1 MTTET
6 DERAAILSALRV
18 WLNRR
23 PGLPFADYCDEGRP
37 GNTRPDP
44 EGRKAYASEVR
55 RLTRDRADGLELLAQ
70 VELRNIPEEIMRD
83 GFRAYAGRLSWQDGK
98 LDYTAGQY
106 EPTERREAA
115 CAVLRAMLWNYW
127 RDGIRTET
135 ENKRTAILKM
145 AKNALR
151 PALYRRWFA

>member
-1 MTTET
+1 MT
-6 DERAAILSALRV
+6 DERTAIIDALRV

-44 EGRKAYASEVR
+44 EGRKNYAAEMR
-55 RLTRDRADGLELLAQ
+55 RLTRDRADGLEMLAQ
-70 VELRNIPEEIMRD
+70 VELRSIPVEDMLE
-83 GFRAYAGRLSWQDGK
+83 GFRTYAGRLSWQDGR

-115 CAVLRAMLWNYW
+115 CAVLKAMLWNYW
-127 RDGIRTET
+127 RADLPPET
-135 ENKRTAILKM
+135 ENKRAAIQKQ
-145 AKNALR
+145 AQRALR

>member
-1 MTTET
+1 M
-6 DERAAILSALRV
+6 DYKPVIIDALRV

-44 EGRKAYASEVR
+44 EGRKAYAAEMR
-55 RLTRDRADGLELLAQ
+55 RLTRDRADGLELLAA
-70 VELRNIPEEIMRD
+70 VELRSISAEDMLE
-83 GFRAYAGRLSWQDGK
+83 GFRAYSGRLTWQDGQ
-98 LDYTAGQY
+98 LDYTPGQY

-115 CAVLRAMLWNYW
+115 CAVLKAMLWNYW
-127 RDGIRTET
+127 RADLPPEV
-135 ENKRTAILKM
+135 ENRGAALRSQ
-145 AKNALR
+145 AQRALR

>member
-1 MTTET
+1 MTTERT
-6 DERAAILSALRV
+6 AILDALRV

-44 EGRKAYASEVR
+44 EGRKAYAAEMR
-55 RLTRDRADGLELLAQ
+55 RLTRDRADGLEMLAQ
-70 VELRNIPEEIMRD
+70 VELRSIPVEDMLE
-83 GFRAYAGRLSWQDGK
+83 GFRAYAGRLTWEGGR

-115 CAVLRAMLWNYW
+115 CAVLKAMLWNYW
-127 RDGIRTET
+127 RADLPNEL
-135 ENKRTAILKM
+135 EDKRAAILNK
-145 AKNALR
+145 AKIALR

>member
-1 MTTET
+1 MT
-6 DERAAILSALRV
+6 DRAAILDALRI

-44 EGRKAYASEVR
+44 EGRKNYAAEMR
-55 RLTRDRADGLELLAQ
+55 RLTRDRADGLEMLAQ
-70 VELRNIPEEIMRD
+70 VELRSIPVEDMLE
-83 GFRAYAGRLSWQDGK
+83 GFRAYAGRLTWQDGR

-115 CAVLRAMLWNYW
+115 CAVLKAMLWNYW
-127 RDGIRTET
+127 RADLPPET
-135 ENKRTAILKM
+135 ENKRAAIQKQ
-145 AKNALR
+145 AQWALR